1 MIAAISMTETV
12 FKDKLKKCLY
22 SLVCVSSIFYVT
34 AAIFRYGKKLQG
46 RIGGSSEYSDR
57 SYLALHAED
66 YDDSMDDC
74 ALLRPPQE
82 PSGEGDLMS

>member
-12 FKDKLKKCLY
+12 FKDKIKKLLY
-22 SLVCVSSIFYVT
+22 SLVCVSSTFSVT
-34 AAIFRYGKKLQG
+34 VALFRYGRKLQG
-46 RIGGSSEYSDR
+46 RIGGGSGYSDR
-57 SYLALHAED
+57 SYLALHSED
-66 YDDSMDDC
+66 YDDSMDDS

>member
-12 FKDKLKKCLY
+12 FKDKLKKRLY

-46 RIGGSSEYSDR
+46 RIGGSSEYS
-57 SYLALHAED
+57 YLALHAED